1 MTLIPVH
8 AELTTQQA
16 ADLLG
21 VSRPFLVK
29 ELESGRLAHRK
40 VGTHRRVLFR
50 DLMAYKRAHEATR
63 AEALGE
69 LAGQAQIWDT
79 GSDELHCGY
88 QDLRTVCRCTC
99 AGASAHGVEIVAP
112 AQVMRQHEIHR
123 RVLCGVRAYPVPATP
138 GSHLPDPMEYWY
150 HISYML
156 DYAHA
161 QGWLDDR

>member
-1 MTLIPVH
+1 MAATAKSVLEPVIPDRSEIDQAREAVAALAKLDPRAGEITIEDSAHRMHAVLPVAAVRLLHDLLREMAQGHAVSLVPMH

-63 AEALGE
+63 VEALGE
-69 LAGQAQIWDT
+69 LAGQAQDL
-79 GSDELHCGY
+79 DLGY
-88 QDLRTVCRCTC
+88 
-99 AGASAHGVEIVAP
+99 GE
-112 AQVMRQHEIHR
+112 
-123 RVLCGVRAYPVPATP
+123 
-138 GSHLPDPMEYWY
+138 
-150 HISYML
+150 
-156 DYAHA
+156 
-161 QGWLDDR
+161 

>member
-1 MTLIPVH
+1 VVLPAPAVRLLVELLATMAEGHAVTLIPVH

-69 LAGQAQIWDT
+69 LAGQAQD
-79 GSDELHCGY
+79 LGY
-88 QDLRTVCRCTC
+88 
-99 AGASAHGVEIVAP
+99 GE
-112 AQVMRQHEIHR
+112 
-123 RVLCGVRAYPVPATP
+123 
-138 GSHLPDPMEYWY
+138 
-150 HISYML
+150 
-156 DYAHA
+156 
-161 QGWLDDR
+161 

>member
-1 MTLIPVH
+1 MPSPQPDPIQPTEAEIRLAADAVRELARFLEADLPIQVPGLDRPVVLPAAAVRLLVELLTTMAEGHAVTLIPVH

-69 LAGQAQIWDT
+69 LAGQAQDL
-79 GSDELHCGY
+79 DLGY
-88 QDLRTVCRCTC
+88 
-99 AGASAHGVEIVAP
+99 GE
-112 AQVMRQHEIHR
+112 
-123 RVLCGVRAYPVPATP
+123 
-138 GSHLPDPMEYWY
+138 
-150 HISYML
+150 
-156 DYAHA
+156 
-161 QGWLDDR
+161 